1 MVTTESHY
9 QYGPDTYLLQHRD
22 VDFPV
27 RLRQYMK
34 ASQCFRSVRVLFL
47 NEANMVS
54 AIKLLQTGN
63 VVVIFNNFLI

>member
-1 MVTTESHY
+1 MYRFEQIPFGPPRYPEGVVTTESHY

-34 ASQCFRSVRVLFL
+34 ASCRWNIYLNKDADSVISVTL
-47 NEANMVS
+47 
-54 AIKLLQTGN
+54 
-63 VVVIFNNFLI
+63 